1 MVISTCVHCC
11 YRGKGK
17 DDSSYVRFEFARPYV
32 HVLGGDLEDRTTSE
46 TFSLKT
52 QTWRLERKRYHDQ
65 L

>member
-1 MVISTCVHCC
+1 MS
-11 YRGKGK
+11 
-17 DDSSYVRFEFARPYV
+17 EFPRPYV

-52 QTWRLERKRYHDQ
+52 QTWRLERKRYHDE